1 MVTLTPALEF
11 EGLESGYDEAPV
23 IVGVDLNLGEGEILT
38 ILGKNGMGKSTLL
51 KTIMGFVR
59 ISAGTVK
66 IGGEEITGRKPY
78 SIARRSVAYIPQEY
92 TLFQD
97 LTVEENLRLGVSND
111 RMLADGLDLITELFP
126 VIPERFKQKA
136 GTLSGG
142 EQRMLLVS
150 RALIAQ
156 PRIMLIDEIS
166 EGLQPTMVERVAN
179 VLKEA
184 RRDLG
189 VAILLVEQNLDFA
202 LSVAD
207 RYAVLKLGE
216 IVDRGNVSDDNAATH
231 IRSYL
236 QV

>member
-1 MVTLTPALEF
+1 MTLTPALEF

-78 SIARRSVAYIPQEY
+78 SIARRSVAYTPQEY

-216 IVDRGNVSDDNAATH
+216 IVDRGNVSDDNAATQ

>member
-1 MVTLTPALEF
+1 MTLTPALEF

-23 IVGVDLNLGEGEILT
+23 IVGVDLNLGEGEIIT

-78 SIARRSVAYIPQEY
+78 SIARRSVAYTPQEY

-216 IVDRGNVSDDNAATH
+216 IVDQGNVSDDNAATH

>member
-1 MVTLTPALEF
+1 MTTVPSVLEF
-11 EGLESGYDEAPV
+11 KELQSGYDEAPV
-23 IVGVDLNLGEGEILT
+23 ILGVNLKLGQGEIVT

-51 KTIMGFVR
+51 KTIMGFVP
-59 ISAGTVK
+59 ISAGSVQ
-66 IGGEEITGRKPY
+66 IGGKDVTGRKPY
-78 SIARRSVAYIPQEY
+78 FIARNSVAYTPQEY

-111 RMLADGLDLITELFP
+111 RMLADGLDLITTHFP
-126 VIPERFKQKA
+126 IIPERFKQKA

-150 RALIAQ
+150 RALISQ
-156 PRIMLIDEIS
+156 PRLMLIDEIS

-179 VLKEA
+179 VLKTA

-189 VAILLVEQNLDFA
+189 VTILLVEQNLDFA
-202 LSVAD
+202 LSIAD

-216 IVDRGNVSDDNAATH
+216 IVDRGNISDDNAKNQIRTH
-231 IRSYL
+231 L

>member
-78 SIARRSVAYIPQEY
+78 SIARRSVAYTPQEY

>member
-1 MVTLTPALEF
+1 MMTLPPALEF
-11 EGLESGYDEAPV
+11 TELESGYDEATV
-23 IVGVDLNLGEGEILT
+23 IVGVNLKLGEGEIIT

-51 KTIMGFVR
+51 KTIMGFIP
-59 ISAGTVK
+59 ISKGSVQ
-66 IGGEEITGRKPY
+66 IGGEEVTGKKPY
-78 SIARRSVAYIPQEY
+78 YIARHSVAYTPQEY

-111 RMLADGLDLITELFP
+111 RMLADGLDLITEYFP
-126 VIPERFKQKA
+126 IIPERFKQKA

-150 RALIAQ
+150 RALISK
-156 PRIMLIDEIS
+156 PRLMLIDEIS

-179 VLKEA
+179 VLKAA

-202 LSVAD
+202 LSIAD

-216 IVDRGNVSDDNAATH
+216 IVDRGNVCDDNAKNKIRTH
-231 IRSYL
+231 L

>member
-1 MVTLTPALEF
+1 MVTLTPPLEL

-78 SIARRSVAYIPQEY
+78 SIARRSVAYTPQEY

-216 IVDRGNVSDDNAATH
+216 IVDQGNVSDDNAATH

>member
-11 EGLESGYDEAPV
+11 EGLESGYDEVPV
-23 IVGVDLNLGEGEILT
+23 IVGIDLSLGEGEILT

-66 IGGEEITGRKPY
+66 IGGEEITGKKPY
-78 SIARRSVAYIPQEY
+78 SIARRSVAYTPQEY

-111 RMLADGLDLITELFP
+111 RMFADGLDLITEHFP

-216 IVDRGNVSDDNAATH
+216 IVDQGNVSDDNAATH

>member
-23 IVGVDLNLGEGEILT
+23 IVGVDLKLGEGEILT

-59 ISAGTVK
+59 ISAGSVQ
-66 IGGEEITGRKPY
+66 IGGEEVTGRKPY
-78 SIARRSVAYIPQEY
+78 VLARHSVAYTPQEY

-97 LTVEENLRLGVSND
+97 LTVEENLRLGVLND
-111 RMLADGLDLITELFP
+111 RMLTDGLDLITEHFP
-126 VIPERFKQKA
+126 VIPERLKQKA